1 VALYLGI
8 DLGTQSLKALLLDP
22 ERGIAGV
29 AAAPLELRPGLPP
42 GHSEQDPADWLD
54 ALRTATAQVLR
65 DSGADPAAIA
75 GIGVSGQQ
83 HGLVPLDAEH
93 RVIRPAKLWNDV
105 SSAPQCAAIKREL
118 GAKRLFALTGN
129 HLPPGFTGGKV
140 RWLAEHEP
148 HHHERLAL
156 VLLPHD
162 YVNLYLTGEACCE
175 AGDASGTGFFD
186 VVAREFVPE
195 VMAAISPRLASCMP
209 PLRAAGERAGT
220 LRAAAAR
227 ELGLRAGCLVST
239 GGGDNMMAALGA
251 GAVRPGVV
259 VLSLGTS
266 GTVFAFAERPVT
278 DPDGEIAAFCDSTG
292 GWLPLGC
299 TMNATVTTELTR
311 KALGLSLAEFEAT
324 AGTAPPG
331 AHGAL
336 CLPFFTGERSPDL
349 PDASGAML
357 GLTPASYAPPALARA
372 SIEGATFALARLLD
386 RLVALGAPVHE
397 VRLTGGGSHSEL
409 WQQIVADAC
418 ARPVAVGV
426 APDAAALGAA
436 IHACWTHRRQ
446 QRAGYAAAECVRE
459 LGLDAGLTIREPE
472 RDAVEV
478 YRHRRQAYQR
488 AVDALAP
495 VFGELR

>member
-29 AAAPLELRPGLPP
+29 AAAPLELRPDLPS

-54 ALRTATAQVLR
+54 ALRLASAQVLR
-65 DSGADPAAIA
+65 ESGAEPGAIE

-83 HGLVPLDAEH
+83 HGLVALDASH

-105 SSAPQCAAIKREL
+105 SCAPQCEAIKREL
-118 GAKRLFALTGN
+118 GAQRLFALTGN

-148 HHHERLAL
+148 QHHARLAL

-162 YVNLYLTGEACCE
+162 WLNLYLTGEACCE

-186 VVAREFVPE
+186 VTARAFVPE
-195 VMAAISPRLASCMP
+195 VMAAISPRLAACMP
-209 PLRAAGERAGT
+209 PLRAPGTGAGLLRAG
-220 LRAAAAR
+220 AAR
-227 ELGLRAGCLVST
+227 ELGLRAGCLVSA
-239 GGGDNMMAALGA
+239 GSGDNMMAALGA
-251 GAVRPGVV
+251 GAVRSGIV

-266 GTVFAFAERPVT
+266 GTVFAYADRPVV
-278 DPDGEIAAFCDSTG
+278 DPQGEIAAFCDSTG

-299 TMNATVTTELTR
+299 TMNATVATELAR
-311 KALGLSLAEFEAT
+311 KALALSLAEFEAT
-324 AGTAPPG
+324 AAQAPPG
-331 AHGAL
+331 ARGAL

-349 PDASGAML
+349 PAASGAML
-357 GLTPASYAPPALARA
+357 GLTPASFTPACLARA
-372 SIEGATFALARLLD
+372 AIEGATFAGARLLD
-386 RLVALGAPVHE
+386 RLVALGAKLE
-397 VRLTGGGSHSEL
+397 ELRLTGGGSHSAL

-418 ARPVAVGV
+418 GRPVAIGV

-446 QRAGYAAAECVRE
+446 AEPGYTAADCVRD
-459 LGLDAGLTIREPE
+459 LGLDAGLTVREPE
-472 RDAVEV
+472 PGAVEV
-478 YRHRRQAYQR
+478 YRERRIAYQR
-488 AVDALAP
+488 AVDALTP
-495 VFGELR
+495 VFPGLR